1 MHTFTHNSMT
11 SILNLQGVIIY
22 KIEEDKE
29 NFNIKIGQPRKPAK
43 CIYCNSNNFIKN
55 GKASTRKIRHGIS
68 LSGKAIFLFWLSKR
82 FKCKDCNRTWTSRPP
97 DHLTEGRKR
106 YTKHCQDQ
114 ALRILQTNS
123 FGETKK
129 QSGLSYTALRDTLHK
144 FMKTKPL
151 ISIPEIEP
159 LSIGIDE
166 HSRAKKKLA
175 TTIALIC
182 PERKLLGLIAQATS
196 NDLVK
201 WTKDNLNYG
210 QRMRV
215 TEVSMDMTK
224 SLKRQIKLL
233 FPRAKFVIDHFHV
246 IAYLNNIIRDEY
258 QFTIRYGYL
267 SKEDKAKLPIRTKGM
282 GIVRLLYQGGKHW
295 TERDREKIKTV
306 FKVMP
311 RVAELW
317 SAKEEVRA
325 IYRESLDKDEA
336 RERWQS
342 VLSVLTIVAKR
353 TLKSNLEDILN
364 YFDKKTT
371 NAFTEGCHTKVKL
384 LKRISFGLRNH
395 QVYVE
400 KLELGFV
407 QPKLL
412 TTTHTY

>member
-1 MHTFTHNSMT
+1 
-11 SILNLQGVIIY
+11 
-22 KIEEDKE
+22 
-29 NFNIKIGQPRKPAK
+29 
-43 CIYCNSNNFIKN
+43 
-55 GKASTRKIRHGIS
+55 
-68 LSGKAIFLFWLSKR
+68 
-82 FKCKDCNRTWTSRPP
+82 
-97 DHLTEGRKR
+97 
-106 YTKHCQDQ
+106 
-114 ALRILQTNS
+114 
-123 FGETKK
+123 
-129 QSGLSYTALRDTLHK
+129 
-144 FMKTKPL
+144 
-151 ISIPEIEP
+151 
-159 LSIGIDE
+159 
-166 HSRAKKKLA
+166 
-175 TTIALIC
+175 
-182 PERKLLGLIAQATS
+182 
-196 NDLVK
+196 
-201 WTKDNLNYG
+201 
-210 QRMRV
+210 MRV
-215 TEVSMDMTK
+215 IEVSMDMTK
-224 SLKRQIKLL
+224 SLKKQIKLL

-412 TTTHTY
+412 TATHTY